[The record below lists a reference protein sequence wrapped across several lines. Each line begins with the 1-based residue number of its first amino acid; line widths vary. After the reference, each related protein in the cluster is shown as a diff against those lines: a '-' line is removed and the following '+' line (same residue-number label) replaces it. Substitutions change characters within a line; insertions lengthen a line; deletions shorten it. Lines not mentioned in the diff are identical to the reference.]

1 MPWGVL
7 KVLNCLGVFRWWGWK
22 GGSGVQNQG
31 KGFFNKGTASVIVK
45 VDSRVKKLVL
55 GNRKN
60 ILVGIFTSWLQRA
73 WFLL

>member
-1 MPWGVL
+1 M
-7 KVLNCLGVFRWWGWK
+7 K

-45 VDSRVKKLVL
+45 VDARVKKLVS